1 MPGRVS
7 GSTETWGGKASFVD
21 HNRPHN
27 SVACNRVTVLGPS
40 TASKILVRAWSW
52 QRKYR
57 APPAKASSTV
67 VYRIP
72 EDAKALIRSCVRGLR
87 GERKSMV
94 YILLEIS
101 KRADQN
107 PTYSGGIL
115 CLDCRRHDDARSRR
129 AGQCSQSRSI
139 QTGPFKGRKETG
151 DLINRAIVPF
161 GGTIAV
167 AVLGPR
173 CAPGATRSPPRARS
187 RRSPSI
193 RGKRSNRA

>member
-1 MPGRVS
+1 MPAIRRPTGSRAWRSSLSLSRASVQIGATVPGRGG

-27 SVACNRVTVLGPS
+27 PVACNRVTVFGPS

-52 QRKYR
+52 QRRHR
-57 APPAKASSTV
+57 APPAKAPSTV

-72 EDAKALIRSCVRGLR
+72 EDAKALIRSCVRGLK

-115 CLDCRRHDDARSRR
+115 FGDCRRHDDALSRH
-129 AGQCSQSRSI
+129 AEQ
-139 QTGPFKGRKETG
+139 
-151 DLINRAIVPF
+151 
-161 GGTIAV
+161 
-167 AVLGPR
+167 
-173 CAPGATRSPPRARS
+173 
-187 RRSPSI
+187 
-193 RGKRSNRA
+193 